1 MNLCELT
8 VWYQGETGEVAR
20 LSDLDFVVMG
30 ALCRAHRSLSRWSSP
45 SLGSVEDQA
54 AVVVVSFEDQ
64 FANVSCGD
72 AHLHVHR
79 HGTLEGFK

>member
-1 MNLCELT
+1 M
-8 VWYQGETGEVAR
+8 TGGAR

-30 ALCRAHRSLSRWSSP
+30 ALCRAHRSLSRWSGP

-54 AVVVVSFEDQ
+54 AVSVVSFKDQ

-72 AHLHVHR
+72 AHLHFHR
-79 HGTLEGFK
+79 HGTLKGFK